1 MEIKRMKRKFECTRE
16 NPLHSQLSNLD
27 SSLIQEITIKGFL
40 CDEDYELLTKMS
52 GETGNLRILN
62 LYEVCETDCQCENSY
77 GKPEQ
82 RKIEVA
88 DNAFE
93 DSIRLEKIILPAKLE
108 AIGSPTFGGCTNLE
122 GVDFPESLNSIGSE
136 AFLDCPKLGEVYISK
151 NLSLGEVY
159 SHAFSASA
167 NSFVCDWDRW
177 PVNKDGDPT
186 YRGDGFGYFSYNGVL
201 FFGFVW
207 DECIELEKYPSMN
220 DRSTYQIPYGTQI
233 IKYGAFSNCKF
244 LHKLIFPETCGV
256 ITEGSICGCPE
267 LETLVLRNQGLD
279 GERVHHMDL
288 YWGDVI
294 TNCPKLKDIYLY
306 AENPENIA
314 FGVFEKL
321 DNMSEIV
328 LHVPCFCAKKYRDYE
343 EEYCSMY
350 DYNDKKY
357 VKVWRKFKSIEEFDP
372 VDFLEDGI

>member
-1 MEIKRMKRKFECTRE
+1 MDIKMKRKFVCTKE
-16 NPLHSQLSNLD
+16 NPLHSQLLKLD
-27 SSLIQEITIKGFL
+27 CSLIQEITVKGFL
-40 CDEDYELLTKMS
+40 CEEDYELLTKMS
-52 GETGNLRILN
+52 GETGSLRIID
-62 LYEVCETDCQCENSY
+62 LYEVNETDCQCENSY
-77 GKPEQ
+77 GKPEE
-82 RKIEVA
+82 RKVEVA
-88 DNAFE
+88 DNSFE

-108 AIGSPTFGGCTNLE
+108 TIGSPTFGGCTNLE
-122 GVDFPESLNSIGSE
+122 GVD
-136 AFLDCPKLGEVYISK
+136 SK

-159 SHAFSASA
+159 SYAFSASA

-177 PVNKDGDPT
+177 PVNKDGEPT
-186 YRGDGFGYFSYNGVL
+186 YTGDGVGHFSYNGVL
-201 FFGFVW
+201 FFGFEW

-220 DRSTYQIPYGTQI
+220 DQSTYQIPSGTQI
-233 IKYGAFSNCKF
+233 TKYGAFSNCKF
-244 LHKLIFPETCGV
+244 LHNLIFPETCGV
-256 ITEGSICGCPE
+256 ISEGSICGCPE
-267 LETLVLRNQGLD
+267 LETLVFRSQGLN

-321 DNMSEIV
+321 DHMSEIV

-357 VKVWRKFKSIEEFDP
+357 VKVWRKFKRIEEFDA
-372 VDFLEDGI
+372 VDFLEDCI

>member
-16 NPLHSQLSNLD
+16 NPLHSQLSNLNC
-27 SSLIQEITIKGFL
+27 SLIQEITVKGFL

-167 NSFVCDWDRW
+167 DSFVCDWDRW
-177 PVNKDGDPT
+177 PVNKDGEPT
-186 YRGDGFGYFSYNGVL
+186 YTGDGFGYFSYNGVL

-267 LETLVLRNQGLD
+267 LETLVFRRQGLD

-294 TNCPKLKDIYLY
+294 TNCPKLK
-306 AENPENIA
+306 E
-314 FGVFEKL
+314 
-321 DNMSEIV
+321 
-328 LHVPCFCAKKYRDYE
+328 CFCAKKYRDYE